1 MMSSNL
7 LFSISLLIVC
17 LLCLVNASESK
28 LVTMEELKTKNGEN
42 NSLIWLSMLGKVYD
56 VTAGKEYYGPGES
69 YNSLTA
75 ADTSVPFVSGTF
87 TPEEAEKDPVEL
99 SDSDLTGLLEWQK
112 FYADSDKYHF
122 VGKLVDPRYYDEKGN
137 EQPSLVTVQE
147 RMEKI
152 KIAEAEKKAAKEA
165 NKKARLEQAKQEM

>member
-87 TPEEAEKDPVEL
+87 TPEEAEKDPGMCHYIY
-99 SDSDLTGLLEWQK
+99 SS
-112 FYADSDKYHF
+112 
-122 VGKLVDPRYYDEKGN
+122 
-137 EQPSLVTVQE
+137 
-147 RMEKI
+147 
-152 KIAEAEKKAAKEA
+152 
-165 NKKARLEQAKQEM
+165 